1 MFETTKQKLYNN
13 VFQLVFSLWIQ
24 PSLGKK
30 KCLLQRL
37 LTTNNHR
44 QDLFKPAIIGALV
57 KMELRWFPVKMP
69 QKQNMISHYLV
80 GGFNHLEKYESQ
92 WEGLFH
98 I

>member
-30 KCLLQRL
+30 
-37 LTTNNHR
+37 NVSASAPVNH
-44 QDLFKPAIIGALV
+44 QQP
-57 KMELRWFPVKMP
+57 PT
-69 QKQNMISHYLV
+69 
-80 GGFNHLEKYESQ
+80 
-92 WEGLFH
+92 GL